1 MKSLRKFTKK
11 LARDQRGQGT
21 AEYVLLIAIV
31 VGALVMF
38 GKPLKDKIM
47 SKWNDVSSQMDN
59 VGQ

>member
-1 MKSLRKFTKK
+1 MKALKLFSKK
-11 LARDQRGQGT
+11 LARDQKGQGT

-38 GKPLKDKIM
+38 GGPLKKKITD
-47 SKWNDVSSQMDN
+47 KWNEVSSQMDQ

>member
-1 MKSLRKFTKK
+1 MKLLKRFTKK
-11 LARDQRGQGT
+11 IARDQKGQGT

-47 SKWNDVSSQMDN
+47 GKWNEVSGQMDQ